1 MGTIS
6 YEHFRRASSRA
17 GRPLA
22 LPMPAALRWGSLV
35 LPLLLAACGTTQQSP
50 YQGAQVPGTPTKSAS
65 ARPSNVPA
73 LPAAGSGRG
82 GYYKDDGPGDHIP
95 DGLLDV
101 ADAEPQVEPIS
112 KAASRPYAV
121 FGKTYVP
128 ITDNNQP
135 FIQRGIGSWYGKKF
149 HGQKTS
155 SGELYDMYKM
165 TAAHPTLPIPSY
177 ARVTN
182 LKTGKQV
189 IVRINDRGP
198 FHSNR
203 IIDLSYTAAL
213 KLGYLGTGSSEL
225 EVERILPDEAQR
237 MADARRNGSSTT
249 MLAAADPINRAADT
263 GAGVSTG
270 AVEINRVSAQNLP
283 PQPTVAAVQPIN
295 ASTSSA
301 AGGAGLAGGGGIINA
316 VASGTAPSPAMP
328 QAVPLTAGYY
338 LQFGAYSQEAN
349 ALVARDKLLPSLSGI
364 VDNMQAVQVNG
375 LYRLYAG
382 PYPTRPEAQN
392 AAMLVRQRSAGTPF
406 IVER

>member
-1 MGTIS
+1 MRSIS
-6 YEHFRRASSRA
+6 IGQYSTSGQALLRL
-17 GRPLA
+17 LA
-22 LPMPAALRWGSLV
+22 LAVPVLLVACSSAPPQQAAPV
-35 LPLLLAACGTTQQSP
+35 A
-50 YQGAQVPGTPTKSAS
+50 TPTPAKTAGAS
-65 ARPSNVPA
+65 RPSNAPA

-82 GYYKDDGPGDHIP
+82 GYYKDDGPGDHVP

-101 ADAEPQVEPIS
+101 ADAEPQVEPVS
-112 KAASRPYAV
+112 RAASRPYAV

-128 ITDNNQP
+128 ITDTQP

-189 IVRINDRGP
+189 IVRVNDRGP
-198 FHSNR
+198 FHSSR

-225 EVERILPDEAQR
+225 EVERILPEEAQR
-237 MADARRNGSSTT
+237 MSEARRNGSVTSV
-249 MLAAADPINRAADT
+249 
-263 GAGVSTG
+263 AGVSTEP
-270 AVEINRVSAQNLP
+270 VSINSVTAQNMA

-295 ASTSSA
+295 ATTSSSA
-301 AGGAGLAGGGGIINA
+301 NGAGLTGGGGIINA
-316 VASGTAPSPAMP
+316 VASGSAPSPAMP
-328 QAVPLTAGYY
+328 QAVPLSAGYY

-349 ALVARDKLLPSLSGI
+349 ALVARDKLLPGLSGVI
-364 VDNMQAVQVNG
+364 DSLQAVQVNG

>member
-1 MGTIS
+1 METPTLD
-6 YEHFRRASSRA
+6 HHHPRASL
-17 GRPLA
+17 GR
-22 LPMPAALRWGSLV
+22 ALRWGTLL
-35 LPLLLAACGTTQQSP
+35 LPLLLAACGTTQQAP
-50 YQGAQVPGTPTKSAS
+50 RQTAQAPATPTKSAGT
-65 ARPSNVPA
+65 RPSNVPA

-101 ADAEPQVEPIS
+101 ADAEPQVEPVS

-135 FIQRGIGSWYGKKF
+135 FIQRGVGSWYGKKF

-198 FHSNR
+198 FHSSR

-225 EVERILPDEAQR
+225 EVERILPEEAQR
-237 MADARRNGSSTT
+237 MADARRNGGGTT
-249 MLAAADPINRAADT
+249 LAAADPINRAADT
-263 GAGVSTG
+263 GAGGQGVSTG
-270 AVEINRVSAQNLP
+270 PVEINTVSAQSLP

-301 AGGAGLAGGGGIINA
+301 AGGAGMAGGGGIINA
-316 VASGTAPSPAMP
+316 VASGSAPSPAMP

-338 LQFGAYSQEAN
+338 LQFGAYSWRHSEI
-349 ALVARDKLLPSLSGI
+349 KSP
-364 VDNMQAVQVNG
+364 
-375 LYRLYAG
+375 
-382 PYPTRPEAQN
+382 
-392 AAMLVRQRSAGTPF
+392 
-406 IVER
+406 

>member
-1 MGTIS
+1 MG
-6 YEHFRRASSRA
+6 RV
-17 GRPLA
+17 
-22 LPMPAALRWGSLV
+22 LRWGTLL
-35 LPLLLAACGTTQQSP
+35 LPLLLAACGTTQQAP
-50 YQGAQVPGTPTKSAS
+50 RQTAQAPATPTKSAS
-65 ARPSNVPA
+65 TRPSNVPA

-101 ADAEPQVEPIS
+101 ADAEPQVEPVS

-128 ITDNNQP
+128 ITDTNQP
-135 FIQRGIGSWYGKKF
+135 FIQRGVGSWYGKKF

-198 FHSNR
+198 FHSSR

-225 EVERILPDEAQR
+225 EVERILPEEAQR
-237 MADARRNGSSTT
+237 MADARRNGGGTT
-249 MLAAADPINRAADT
+249 LAAADPINRAADT
-263 GAGVSTG
+263 GAGGQGVSTG
-270 AVEINRVSAQNLP
+270 QVEINTVSAQSLP

-295 ASTSSA
+295 ASTSTA
-301 AGGAGLAGGGGIINA
+301 AGGAGMAGGGGIINA
-316 VASGTAPSPAMP
+316 VASGSAPSPAMP

-382 PYPTRPEAQN
+382 PYPTRPAAQN

>member
-1 MGTIS
+1 METPTLD
-6 YEHFRRASSRA
+6 HHHRRAPL
-17 GRPLA
+17 GR
-22 LPMPAALRWGSLV
+22 ALRWGTLL
-35 LPLLLAACGTTQQSP
+35 LPLLLAACGTTQQAP
-50 YQGAQVPGTPTKSAS
+50 RQTAQAPATPTKQAS
-65 ARPSNVPA
+65 TRPSNVPA

-101 ADAEPQVEPIS
+101 ADAEPQVEPVS

-128 ITDNNQP
+128 ITDTNQP
-135 FIQRGIGSWYGKKF
+135 FIQRGVGSWYGKKF

-198 FHSNR
+198 FHSSR

-225 EVERILPDEAQR
+225 EVERILPEEAQR
-237 MADARRNGSSTT
+237 MADARRNGGGTT
-249 MLAAADPINRAADT
+249 LAAADPINRAADT
-263 GAGVSTG
+263 GAGGQGVSTG
-270 AVEINRVSAQNLP
+270 QVEINTVSAQSLP

-295 ASTSSA
+295 ASTSTA
-301 AGGAGLAGGGGIINA
+301 AGGAGMAGGGGIINA
-316 VASGTAPSPAMP
+316 VASGSAPSPAMP

-382 PYPTRPEAQN
+382 PYPTRPAAQN

>member
-1 MGTIS
+1 MGTPS
-6 YEHFRRASSRA
+6 LDTHGRAM
-17 GRPLA
+17 PQPA
-22 LPMPAALRWGSLV
+22 LPTLPAALRWGSLL
-35 LPLLLAACGTTQQSP
+35 LPLWLAACGTAPTTTQTAQAPTPVKAGSP
-50 YQGAQVPGTPTKSAS
+50 
-65 ARPSNVPA
+65 RPSNVPA
-73 LPAAGSGRG
+73 LPPAGSGRG

-101 ADAEPQVEPIS
+101 ADAEPQVEPVS
-112 KAASRPYAV
+112 RAASKPYAV

-128 ITDNNQP
+128 LTDNQP

-198 FHSNR
+198 FHSSR

-213 KLGYLGTGSSEL
+213 KLGYLGNGSSEL
-225 EVERILPDEAQR
+225 EVERILPEEAQR
-237 MADARRNGSSTT
+237 MADARRSGTT
-249 MLAAADPINRAADT
+249 LAAADPINRAADS
-263 GAGVSTG
+263 GAGVATG
-270 AVEINRVSAQNLP
+270 AVEINSVSAQSLP

-295 ASTSSA
+295 AATSSA
-301 AGGAGLAGGGGIINA
+301 AGGAGLTGGGGIINA
-316 VASGTAPSPAMP
+316 IASGSAPSPAMP

-338 LQFGAYSQEAN
+338 LQFGAYSQETN
-349 ALVARDKLLPSLSGI
+349 ALQARDKLLPSLSGI

-382 PYPTRPEAQN
+382 PYPTRPAAQN
-392 AAMLVRQRSAGTPF
+392 AATLVRQRSAGTPF

>member
-1 MGTIS
+1 METPTLD
-6 YEHFRRASSRA
+6 HHHPRASL
-17 GRPLA
+17 GR
-22 LPMPAALRWGSLV
+22 ALRWGTLL
-35 LPLLLAACGTTQQSP
+35 LPLLLAACGTTQQAP
-50 YQGAQVPGTPTKSAS
+50 RQTAQTPATPTKSAS
-65 ARPSNVPA
+65 TRPSNVPA

-101 ADAEPQVEPIS
+101 ADAEPQVEPVS

-135 FIQRGIGSWYGKKF
+135 FIQRGVGSWYGKKF

-198 FHSNR
+198 FHSSR

-225 EVERILPDEAQR
+225 EVERILPEEAQR
-237 MADARRNGSSTT
+237 MADARRNGGSTT
-249 MLAAADPINRAADT
+249 LAAADPINRAADT
-263 GAGVSTG
+263 GAGGQGVSTG
-270 AVEINRVSAQNLP
+270 PVEINTVSAQSLP

-301 AGGAGLAGGGGIINA
+301 AGGAGMAGGGGIINA
-316 VASGTAPSPAMP
+316 VASGSAPSPAMP

-364 VDNMQAVQVNG
+364 VDSMQAVQVNG

-382 PYPTRPEAQN
+382 PYPTRPAAQN

>member
-1 MGTIS
+1 MRTATI
-6 YEHFRRASSRA
+6 EQLARAWRYGA
-17 GRPLA
+17 LA
-22 LPMPAALRWGSLV
+22 LPLV
-35 LPLLLAACGTTQQSP
+35 LAACSTPQQAPRQTTAQAPATKASGT
-50 YQGAQVPGTPTKSAS
+50 
-65 ARPSNVPA
+65 RPSNVPA

-101 ADAEPQVEPIS
+101 ADAEPQVEPVS
-112 KAASRPYAV
+112 RAASKPYAV

-128 ITDNNQP
+128 ITDSSQP

-155 SGELYDMYKM
+155 SGERYDMYKM

-182 LKTGKQV
+182 LKNGNQV

-198 FHSNR
+198 FHSSR

-213 KLGYLGTGSSEL
+213 KLGYLGSGSGEL

-237 MADARRNGSSTT
+237 MADARRNGTT
-249 MLAAADPINRAADT
+249 VTKVAVADQVSQLGNSDAQ
-263 GAGVSTG
+263 VSTG
-270 AVEINRVSAQNLP
+270 AVTLNSVSSQAMA

-295 ASTSSA
+295 ASTTSA
-301 AGGAGLAGGGGIINA
+301 ANGAGLAGGGGIINA
-316 VASGTAPSPAMP
+316 VASGSAPSPAMP
-328 QAVPLTAGYY
+328 QAVPLSAGYY
-338 LQFGAYSQEAN
+338 LQFGAYSQETN
-349 ALVARDKLLPSLSGI
+349 ALLARDKLLPSLSGVI
-364 VDNMQAVQVNG
+364 DSLQAVQVNG

-382 PYPTRPEAQN
+382 PYATRPAAQS
-392 AAMLVRQRSAGTPF
+392 AASLVRQRSAGTPF

>member
-1 MGTIS
+1 MGTHTP
-6 YEHFRRASSRA
+6 EHHHRRAPRD
-17 GRPLA
+17 RV
-22 LPMPAALRWGSLV
+22 LRWGALL
-35 LPLLLAACGTTQQSP
+35 LPLLLAACGTTQQASR
-50 YQGAQVPGTPTKSAS
+50 QTAQAPATPNKSAGS
-65 ARPSNVPA
+65 RPANVPA

-101 ADAEPQVEPIS
+101 ADAEPQVEPVS
-112 KAASRPYAV
+112 KAASRPYKV

-128 ITDNNQP
+128 ITNDNQP

-213 KLGYLGTGSSEL
+213 KLGYLSSGSSEL
-225 EVERILPDEAQR
+225 EVERILPEEAQR
-237 MADARRNGSSTT
+237 MADARRNGGGTR
-249 MLAAADPINRAADT
+249 LAAADPINRVADT
-263 GAGVSTG
+263 EGAGQGVSTG
-270 AVEINRVSAQNLP
+270 AVEINTVSAQGLP

-295 ASTSSA
+295 ASTTSA

-316 VASGTAPSPAMP
+316 VASGSAPSPAMP

-349 ALVARDKLLPSLSGI
+349 ALVARDKLLPSLTGI
-364 VDNMQAVQVNG
+364 VDSMQAVQVNG

-382 PYPTRPEAQN
+382 PYPTRPAAQN

>member
-1 MGTIS
+1 METPTLD
-6 YEHFRRASSRA
+6 HHHPRASL
-17 GRPLA
+17 GR
-22 LPMPAALRWGSLV
+22 ALRWGTLL
-35 LPLLLAACGTTQQSP
+35 LPLLLAACGTSQQAP
-50 YQGAQVPGTPTKSAS
+50 RQTAQAPATPTKSAS
-65 ARPSNVPA
+65 TRPSNVPA

-101 ADAEPQVEPIS
+101 ADAEPQVEPVS

-135 FIQRGIGSWYGKKF
+135 FIQRGVGSWYGKKF

-198 FHSNR
+198 FHSSR

-225 EVERILPDEAQR
+225 EVERILPEEAQR
-237 MADARRNGSSTT
+237 MADARRNGGSTT
-249 MLAAADPINRAADT
+249 LAAADPINRAADT
-263 GAGVSTG
+263 GAGGQGVSTG
-270 AVEINRVSAQNLP
+270 PVEINTVSAQSLP

-301 AGGAGLAGGGGIINA
+301 AGGAGMAGGGGIINA
-316 VASGTAPSPAMP
+316 VASGSAPSPAMP

-364 VDNMQAVQVNG
+364 VDSMQAVQVNG

-382 PYPTRPEAQN
+382 PYPTRPAAQN

>member
-1 MGTIS
+1 M
-6 YEHFRRASSRA
+6 
-17 GRPLA
+17 RPLSIEQYGKT
-22 LPMPAALRWGSLV
+22 LRLAALAIPV
-35 LPLLLAACGTTQQSP
+35 LLAACSTTPPPARQS
-50 YQGAQVPGTPTKSAS
+50 AQASTPTKATGSS
-65 ARPSNVPA
+65 RPNNAPA

-101 ADAEPQVEPIS
+101 ADAEPQVEPLS
-112 KAASRPYAV
+112 RAASKPYVV

-128 ITDNNQP
+128 VTDNQP

-198 FHSNR
+198 FHSSR

-213 KLGYLGTGSSEL
+213 KLGYLSSGSSEL
-225 EVERILPDEAQR
+225 EVERILPEEAQR
-237 MADARRNGSSTT
+237 MADARRNGTQ
-249 MLAAADPINRAADT
+249 LAAADPINNAAEA

-270 AVEINRVSAQNLP
+270 AVAINSVNAQNLP

-295 ASTSSA
+295 ATTSSSA
-301 AGGAGLAGGGGIINA
+301 DGAGMAGGGGIINA
-316 VASGTAPSPAMP
+316 VASGSAPSPALP
-328 QAVPLTAGYY
+328 QAVPLSAGYY
-338 LQFGAYSQEAN
+338 LQFGAYSQETN
-349 ALVARDKLLPSLSGI
+349 ALQARDKLLPSLSGI
-364 VDNMQAVQVNG
+364 IDNLQAIQVNG

-382 PYPTRPEAQN
+382 PYPTRPAAQN
-392 AAMLVRQRSAGTPF
+392 AALLVRQRSAGTPF
-406 IVER
+406 VVER

>member
-1 MGTIS
+1 MRSIS
-6 YEHFRRASSRA
+6 LRQYFSDGQALLRLAA
-17 GRPLA
+17 LA
-22 LPMPAALRWGSLV
+22 LPV
-35 LPLLLAACGTTQQSP
+35 LLAACSSTAPQQATP
-50 YQGAQVPGTPTKSAS
+50 GATPAPARTAGVS
-65 ARPSNVPA
+65 RPSNAPA

-82 GYYKDDGPGDHIP
+82 GYYKDDGPGDHVP

-101 ADAEPQVEPIS
+101 ADAEPQVEPVS
-112 KAASRPYAV
+112 RAASRPYAV

-128 ITDNNQP
+128 ITDTQP

-189 IVRINDRGP
+189 IVRVNDRGP
-198 FHSNR
+198 FHSSR

-225 EVERILPDEAQR
+225 EVERILPEEAQR
-237 MADARRNGSSTT
+237 MSEARRNGGVTT
-249 MLAAADPINRAADT
+249 V
-263 GAGVSTG
+263 AGVSTEP
-270 AVEINRVSAQNLP
+270 VSINSVTAQNMA

-295 ASTSSA
+295 ATTTSSA
-301 AGGAGLAGGGGIINA
+301 NGAGLTGGGGIINA
-316 VASGTAPSPAMP
+316 VASGSAPSPAMP
-328 QAVPLTAGYY
+328 QAVPLSAGYY

-349 ALVARDKLLPSLSGI
+349 ALVARDKLLPGLSGVI
-364 VDNMQAVQVNG
+364 DSLQAVQVNG

>member
-1 MGTIS
+1 METPTLD
-6 YEHFRRASSRA
+6 HHHPRASL
-17 GRPLA
+17 GR
-22 LPMPAALRWGSLV
+22 ALRWGTLL
-35 LPLLLAACGTTQQSP
+35 LPLLLAACGTTQQAP
-50 YQGAQVPGTPTKSAS
+50 RQTAQAPATPTKSAS
-65 ARPSNVPA
+65 TRPSNVPA

-101 ADAEPQVEPIS
+101 ADAEPQVEPVS

-135 FIQRGIGSWYGKKF
+135 FIQRGVGSWYGKKF

-198 FHSNR
+198 FHSSR

-225 EVERILPDEAQR
+225 EVERILPEEAQR
-237 MADARRNGSSTT
+237 MADARRDGGGTT
-249 MLAAADPINRAADT
+249 LAAADPINRAADT
-263 GAGVSTG
+263 GAGGQGVSTG
-270 AVEINRVSAQNLP
+270 PVEINTVSAQSLP

-301 AGGAGLAGGGGIINA
+301 AGGAGMAGGGGIINA
-316 VASGTAPSPAMP
+316 VASGSAPSPAMP

-364 VDNMQAVQVNG
+364 VDSMQAVQVNG

-382 PYPTRPEAQN
+382 PYPTRPAAQN

>member
-1 MGTIS
+1 MHIIS
-6 YEHFRRASSRA
+6 FELHRT
-17 GRPLA
+17 
-22 LPMPAALRWGSLV
+22 ALRLRALRAAALV
-35 LPLLLAACGTTQQSP
+35 LPVLLAACGTTPPPARQTT
-50 YQGAQVPGTPTKSAS
+50 AQAPVKAGGS
-65 ARPSNVPA
+65 ARPSNAPA

-101 ADAEPQVEPIS
+101 ADAEPQVEPIA
-112 KAASRPYAV
+112 KAATKPYAV

-128 ITDNNQP
+128 ITDNQP

-155 SGELYDMYKM
+155 SGERYDMYKM

-198 FHSNR
+198 FHSSR

-213 KLGYLGTGSSEL
+213 KLGYLGSGSSEL
-225 EVERILPDEAQR
+225 EVERILPEEAQR
-237 MADARRNGSSTT
+237 MADARRNGT
-249 MLAAADPINRAADT
+249 APVAGDPINAAAEN
-263 GAGVSTG
+263 GAAVSTG
-270 AVEINRVSAQNLP
+270 AVAVNSVTAQSLP

-295 ASTSSA
+295 ATTSTSA
-301 AGGAGLAGGGGIINA
+301 NGAGMAGGGGIINA
-316 VASGTAPSPAMP
+316 VASGSSPSPAMP

-349 ALVARDKLLPSLSGI
+349 ALQARDKLMPSLSGI
-364 VDNMQAVQVNG
+364 VDNLQAVQVNG

-382 PYPTRPEAQN
+382 PYATRPDAQN
-392 AAMLVRQRSAGTPF
+392 AALMVRQRSVGAPF
-406 IVER
+406 VVER

>member
-1 MGTIS
+1 MGTNTP
-6 YEHFRRASSRA
+6 EHHHRRAPGDR
-17 GRPLA
+17 L
-22 LPMPAALRWGSLV
+22 LRWGALL
-35 LPLLLAACGTTQQSP
+35 LPLLLAACGTTQQASR
-50 YQGAQVPGTPTKSAS
+50 QTAQAPATTSKSAGS
-65 ARPSNVPA
+65 RPANVPA

-112 KAASRPYAV
+112 KAASRPYKV

-128 ITDNNQP
+128 ITDENQP

-213 KLGYLGTGSSEL
+213 KLGYLGSGSSEL
-225 EVERILPDEAQR
+225 EVERILPEEAQR
-237 MADARRNGSSTT
+237 MADARRNGGGTR
-249 MLAAADPINRAADT
+249 LAAADPINRVADGGAA
-263 GAGVSTG
+263 GQGVSTG
-270 AVEINRVSAQNLP
+270 AVEINTVSAQGLP

-295 ASTSSA
+295 ASTTSA

-316 VASGTAPSPAMP
+316 VASGSAPSPAMP

-349 ALVARDKLLPSLSGI
+349 ALVARDKLLPSLTGI
-364 VDNMQAVQVNG
+364 VDSMQAVQVNG

-382 PYPTRPEAQN
+382 PYPTRPAAQN

>member
-1 MGTIS
+1 MGTPTL
-6 YEHFRRASSRA
+6 EHHHR
-17 GRPLA
+17 LA
-22 LPMPAALRWGSLV
+22 PCGQALRWGTLL
-35 LPLLLAACGTTQQSP
+35 LPLLLAACGTSQQATR
-50 YQGAQVPGTPTKSAS
+50 QTAQAPSTPVKAS
-65 ARPSNVPA
+65 GGRPSNVPA

-112 KAASRPYAV
+112 RAASRPYAV

-128 ITDNNQP
+128 ITDNQP

-198 FHSNR
+198 FHSSR

-225 EVERILPDEAQR
+225 EVERILPEEAQR
-237 MADARRNGSSTT
+237 MADARRNGTT
-249 MLAAADPINRAADT
+249 LAADDPINRVS
-263 GAGVSTG
+263 GNSNGNGSGVSTG
-270 AVEINRVSAQNLP
+270 AVEINTVSAQGLP

-316 VASGTAPSPAMP
+316 VASGSAPSPAMP

-364 VDNMQAVQVNG
+364 VDSMQAVQVNG

-382 PYPTRPEAQN
+382 PYPTRPAAQN

>member
-1 MGTIS
+1 METPTL
-6 YEHFRRASSRA
+6 EHHHPRASM
-17 GRPLA
+17 GR
-22 LPMPAALRWGSLV
+22 ALRWGTLL
-35 LPLLLAACGTTQQSP
+35 LPLLLAACGTPQQAP
-50 YQGAQVPGTPTKSAS
+50 RQTAQAPATPTKAAS
-65 ARPSNVPA
+65 TRPSNVPA

-101 ADAEPQVEPIS
+101 ADAEPQVEPVS

-128 ITDNNQP
+128 ITDSNQP
-135 FIQRGIGSWYGKKF
+135 FIQRGVGSWYGKKF

-198 FHSNR
+198 FHSSR

-225 EVERILPDEAQR
+225 EVERILPEEAQR
-237 MADARRNGSSTT
+237 MADARRNGGGTT
-249 MLAAADPINRAADT
+249 LAAADPINRAADT
-263 GAGVSTG
+263 GAGGQGVSTG
-270 AVEINRVSAQNLP
+270 AVEINTVSAQSLP

-295 ASTSSA
+295 ASTSTA
-301 AGGAGLAGGGGIINA
+301 AGGAGMAGGGGIINA
-316 VASGTAPSPAMP
+316 VASGSAPSPAMP

-364 VDNMQAVQVNG
+364 VDSMQAVQVNG

-382 PYPTRPEAQN
+382 PYPTRPAAQN
-392 AAMLVRQRSAGTPF
+392 AATLVRQRSAGTPF

>member
-1 MGTIS
+1 MGTPS
-6 YEHFRRASSRA
+6 LQHPDRAA
-17 GRPLA
+17 VPPTG
-22 LPMPAALRWGSLV
+22 AALRAAALL
-35 LPLLLAACGTTQQSP
+35 LPLLLAACGTTPPASR
-50 YQGAQVPGTPTKSAS
+50 QGGVQAPTPVKAGAS
-65 ARPSNVPA
+65 RPSNVPA

-101 ADAEPQVEPIS
+101 ADAEPQVEPVS

-128 ITDNNQP
+128 ITDNQP
-135 FIQRGIGSWYGKKF
+135 FVQRGIGSWYGKKF

-198 FHSNR
+198 FHSSR

-213 KLGYLGTGSSEL
+213 KLGYLGSGSSEL
-225 EVERILPDEAQR
+225 EVERILPEEAQR
-237 MADARRNGSSTT
+237 MAEARRNGTAV
-249 MLAAADPINRAADT
+249 AAADPINKAADN

-270 AVEINRVSAQNLP
+270 AVEINSVSSQNLP

-295 ASTSSA
+295 ASTTSA
-301 AGGAGLAGGGGIINA
+301 ANGAGLNGGGGIINA
-316 VASGTAPSPAMP
+316 VASGSAPSPAMP

-338 LQFGAYSQEAN
+338 LQFGAYFQETN
-349 ALVARDKLLPSLSGI
+349 ALQAKEKLLPSLSGI
-364 VDNMQAVQVNG
+364 VDSMQAVQVNG

-382 PYPTRPEAQN
+382 PYPTRPAAQN

>member
-1 MGTIS
+1 MRPMTIRHYS
-6 YEHFRRASSRA
+6 TDRQ
-17 GRPLA
+17 A
-22 LPMPAALRWGSLV
+22 LLRLAALAM
-35 LPLLLAACGTTQQSP
+35 PMMLAACSSTAPQQATP
-50 YQGAQVPGTPTKSAS
+50 AATPTPARTAGVS
-65 ARPSNVPA
+65 RPSNVPA

-82 GYYKDDGPGDHIP
+82 GYYKDDGPGDHVP

-101 ADAEPQVEPIS
+101 ADAEPQVEPVS
-112 KAASRPYAV
+112 RAASRPYAV

-128 ITDNNQP
+128 ITDTQP

-198 FHSNR
+198 FHSSR

-225 EVERILPDEAQR
+225 EVERILPEEAQR
-237 MADARRNGSSTT
+237 MSEARRNGGGVTT
-249 MLAAADPINRAADT
+249 V
-263 GAGVSTG
+263 AGVS
-270 AVEINRVSAQNLP
+270 AEPVSINSITAQTLA

-295 ASTSSA
+295 ATTSSSA
-301 AGGAGLAGGGGIINA
+301 DGAGLTGGGGIINA
-316 VASGTAPSPAMP
+316 VASGSAPSPAMP

-338 LQFGAYSQEAN
+338 LQFGAYSQQAN
-349 ALVARDKLLPSLSGI
+349 ALVARDKLLPGLSGVI
-364 VDNMQAVQVNG
+364 DSLQAVQVNG

>member
-1 MGTIS
+1 METPTLD
-6 YEHFRRASSRA
+6 HHHPRASL
-17 GRPLA
+17 GR
-22 LPMPAALRWGSLV
+22 ALRWGTLL
-35 LPLLLAACGTTQQSP
+35 LPLLLAACGTSQQAP
-50 YQGAQVPGTPTKSAS
+50 RQTAQAPATPTKSAS
-65 ARPSNVPA
+65 TRPSNVPA

-101 ADAEPQVEPIS
+101 ADAEPQVEPVS

-135 FIQRGIGSWYGKKF
+135 FIQRGVGSWYGKKF

-198 FHSNR
+198 FHSSR

-225 EVERILPDEAQR
+225 EVERILPEEAQR
-237 MADARRNGSSTT
+237 MADARRNGGGTT
-249 MLAAADPINRAADT
+249 LAAADPINRAADT
-263 GAGVSTG
+263 GAGGQGVSTG
-270 AVEINRVSAQNLP
+270 PVEINTVSAQSLP

-301 AGGAGLAGGGGIINA
+301 AGGAGMAGGGGIINA
-316 VASGTAPSPAMP
+316 VASGSAPSPAMP

-364 VDNMQAVQVNG
+364 VDSMQAVQVNG

-382 PYPTRPEAQN
+382 PYPTRPAAQN

>member
-1 MGTIS
+1 M
-6 YEHFRRASSRA
+6 
-17 GRPLA
+17 RPLSIEQYGKT
-22 LPMPAALRWGSLV
+22 LRLAALAIPV
-35 LPLLLAACGTTQQSP
+35 LLAACSTTPPPARQS
-50 YQGAQVPGTPTKSAS
+50 AQASTPTKAAGSS
-65 ARPSNVPA
+65 RPNNAPA

-101 ADAEPQVEPIS
+101 ADAEPQVEPLS
-112 KAASRPYAV
+112 RAASKPYVV

-128 ITDNNQP
+128 VTDNQP

-198 FHSNR
+198 FHSSR

-213 KLGYLGTGSSEL
+213 KLGYLSSGSSEL
-225 EVERILPDEAQR
+225 EVERILPEEAQR
-237 MADARRNGSSTT
+237 MADARRNGTQ
-249 MLAAADPINRAADT
+249 LAAADPINNAAEA

-270 AVEINRVSAQNLP
+270 AVAINSVSAQNLP

-295 ASTSSA
+295 ATTSSSA
-301 AGGAGLAGGGGIINA
+301 DGAGMAGGGGIINA
-316 VASGTAPSPAMP
+316 VASGSAPSPALP
-328 QAVPLTAGYY
+328 QAVPLSAGYY
-338 LQFGAYSQEAN
+338 LQFGAYSQETN
-349 ALVARDKLLPSLSGI
+349 ALQARDKLLPSLSGI
-364 VDNMQAVQVNG
+364 IDNLQAIQVNG

-382 PYPTRPEAQN
+382 PYPTRPAAQN
-392 AAMLVRQRSAGTPF
+392 AALLVRQRSAGTPF
-406 IVER
+406 VVER

>member
-1 MGTIS
+1 MGTS
-6 YEHFRRASSRA
+6 TLEHHDRLA
-17 GRPLA
+17 PLG
-22 LPMPAALRWGSLV
+22 AALRWGTLL
-35 LPLLLAACGTTQQSP
+35 LPLLLAACGTTQQAP
-50 YQGAQVPGTPTKSAS
+50 RQTAEATGTATKSS
-65 ARPSNVPA
+65 GRPSNVPA
-73 LPAAGSGRG
+73 LPPAGSGRG

-101 ADAEPQVEPIS
+101 ADAEPQVEPVS

-213 KLGYLGTGSSEL
+213 KLGYLGNGSSEL
-225 EVERILPDEAQR
+225 EVERILPEEAQR
-237 MADARRNGSSTT
+237 MADARRNGGTT
-249 MLAAADPINRAADT
+249 TVAAADPINRAADT
-263 GAGVSTG
+263 GAGSQGVATG
-270 AVEINRVSAQNLP
+270 AVEINTVTAQSLP

-295 ASTSSA
+295 ASTTSA

-316 VASGTAPSPAMP
+316 VASGSAPSPAMP

-349 ALVARDKLLPSLSGI
+349 ALVARDKLLPSLTGI

-382 PYPTRPEAQN
+382 PYPTRPAAQN

>member
-1 MGTIS
+1 MEIS
-6 YEHFRRASSRA
+6 TLDHHHPRASL
-17 GRPLA
+17 GR
-22 LPMPAALRWGSLV
+22 ALRWGTLL
-35 LPLLLAACGTTQQSP
+35 LPLLLAACGTTQQAP
-50 YQGAQVPGTPTKSAS
+50 RQTAQAPATPTKSAGT
-65 ARPSNVPA
+65 RPSNVPA

-101 ADAEPQVEPIS
+101 ADAEPQVEPVS

-135 FIQRGIGSWYGKKF
+135 FIQRGVGSWYGKKF

-198 FHSNR
+198 FHSSR

-225 EVERILPDEAQR
+225 EVERILPEEAQR
-237 MADARRNGSSTT
+237 MADARRNGGGTT
-249 MLAAADPINRAADT
+249 LAAADPINRAADT
-263 GAGVSTG
+263 GAGGQGVSTG
-270 AVEINRVSAQNLP
+270 PVEINTVSAQSLP

-301 AGGAGLAGGGGIINA
+301 AGGAGMAGGGGIINA
-316 VASGTAPSPAMP
+316 VASGSAPSPAMP

-364 VDNMQAVQVNG
+364 VDSMQAVQVNG

-382 PYPTRPEAQN
+382 PYPTRPAAQN

>member
-1 MGTIS
+1 METPTL
-6 YEHFRRASSRA
+6 EHHHPRASLDR
-17 GRPLA
+17 
-22 LPMPAALRWGSLV
+22 ALRWGTLL
-35 LPLLLAACGTTQQSP
+35 LPLLLAACGTTQQAP
-50 YQGAQVPGTPTKSAS
+50 RQTAQAPATPTKAAS
-65 ARPSNVPA
+65 TRPSNVPA

-101 ADAEPQVEPIS
+101 ADAEPQVEPVS

-135 FIQRGIGSWYGKKF
+135 FIQRGVGSWYGKKF

-198 FHSNR
+198 FHSSR

-225 EVERILPDEAQR
+225 EVERILPEEAQR
-237 MADARRNGSSTT
+237 MADARRNGGGTT
-249 MLAAADPINRAADT
+249 LAAADPINRAADT
-263 GAGVSTG
+263 GAGGQGVSTG
-270 AVEINRVSAQNLP
+270 QVEINTVSAQSLP

-295 ASTSSA
+295 ASTSTA
-301 AGGAGLAGGGGIINA
+301 AGGAGMAGGGGIINA
-316 VASGTAPSPAMP
+316 VASGSAPSPAMP

-382 PYPTRPEAQN
+382 PYPTRPAAQN

>member
-1 MGTIS
+1 MRSIS
-6 YEHFRRASSRA
+6 IGQYSTGGQALLRL
-17 GRPLA
+17 LA
-22 LPMPAALRWGSLV
+22 LAVPVLLVACSSTVPQQAAPA
-35 LPLLLAACGTTQQSP
+35 
-50 YQGAQVPGTPTKSAS
+50 GTPTPAKTAGTS
-65 ARPSNVPA
+65 RPSNAPA

-82 GYYKDDGPGDHIP
+82 GYYKDDGPGDHVP

-101 ADAEPQVEPIS
+101 ADAEPQVEPVS
-112 KAASRPYAV
+112 RAASRPYAV

-128 ITDNNQP
+128 ITDTQP

-189 IVRINDRGP
+189 IVRVNDRGP
-198 FHSNR
+198 FHSSR

-225 EVERILPDEAQR
+225 EVERILPEEAQR
-237 MADARRNGSSTT
+237 MSEARRNGSVTSV
-249 MLAAADPINRAADT
+249 
-263 GAGVSTG
+263 AGVSTEP
-270 AVEINRVSAQNLP
+270 VSINSVTAQNLS
-283 PQPTVAAVQPIN
+283 PQLTVAAVQPIN
-295 ASTSSA
+295 ATTSSSA
-301 AGGAGLAGGGGIINA
+301 NGAGLTGGGGIINA
-316 VASGTAPSPAMP
+316 VASGSAPSPAMP
-328 QAVPLTAGYY
+328 QAVPLSAGYY

-349 ALVARDKLLPSLSGI
+349 ALVARDKLLPGLSGVI
-364 VDNMQAVQVNG
+364 DSLQAVQVNG

>member
-1 MGTIS
+1 M
-6 YEHFRRASSRA
+6 
-17 GRPLA
+17 RPLSIEQYGKT
-22 LPMPAALRWGSLV
+22 LRLAALAIPV
-35 LPLLLAACGTTQQSP
+35 LLAACSTTPPPARQS
-50 YQGAQVPGTPTKSAS
+50 AQASTPTKAAGSS
-65 ARPSNVPA
+65 RPNNAPA

-101 ADAEPQVEPIS
+101 ADAEPQVEPLS
-112 KAASRPYAV
+112 RAASKPYVV

-128 ITDNNQP
+128 VTDNQP

-198 FHSNR
+198 FHSSR

-213 KLGYLGTGSSEL
+213 KLGYLSSGSSEL
-225 EVERILPDEAQR
+225 EVERILPEEAQR
-237 MADARRNGSSTT
+237 MADARRNGTQ
-249 MLAAADPINRAADT
+249 LVAADPINNAAEA

-270 AVEINRVSAQNLP
+270 AVAINSVSAQNLP

-295 ASTSSA
+295 ATTSSSA
-301 AGGAGLAGGGGIINA
+301 DGAGMAGGGGIINA
-316 VASGTAPSPAMP
+316 VASGSAPSPALP
-328 QAVPLTAGYY
+328 QAVPLSAGYY
-338 LQFGAYSQEAN
+338 LQFGAYSQETN
-349 ALVARDKLLPSLSGI
+349 ALQARDKLLPSLSGI
-364 VDNMQAVQVNG
+364 IDNLQAIQVNG

-382 PYPTRPEAQN
+382 PYPTRPAAQN
-392 AAMLVRQRSAGTPF
+392 AALLVRQRSAGTPF
-406 IVER
+406 VVER

>member
-1 MGTIS
+1 M
-6 YEHFRRASSRA
+6 
-17 GRPLA
+17 RPLSIEQYGKT
-22 LPMPAALRWGSLV
+22 LRLAALAIPV
-35 LPLLLAACGTTQQSP
+35 LLAACSTTPPPARQS
-50 YQGAQVPGTPTKSAS
+50 AQASTPTKATGSS
-65 ARPSNVPA
+65 RPNNAPA

-101 ADAEPQVEPIS
+101 ADAEPQVEPLS
-112 KAASRPYAV
+112 RAASKPYVV

-128 ITDNNQP
+128 VTDNQP

-198 FHSNR
+198 FHSSR

-213 KLGYLGTGSSEL
+213 KLGYLSSGSSEL
-225 EVERILPDEAQR
+225 EVERILPEEAQR
-237 MADARRNGSSTT
+237 MADARRNGTQ
-249 MLAAADPINRAADT
+249 LAAADPINNAAEA

-270 AVEINRVSAQNLP
+270 AVAINSVSAQNLP

-295 ASTSSA
+295 ATTSSSA
-301 AGGAGLAGGGGIINA
+301 DGAGMAGGGGIINA
-316 VASGTAPSPAMP
+316 VASGSAPSPALP
-328 QAVPLTAGYY
+328 QAVPLSAGYY
-338 LQFGAYSQEAN
+338 LQFGAYSQETN
-349 ALVARDKLLPSLSGI
+349 ALQARDKLLPSLSGI
-364 VDNMQAVQVNG
+364 IDNLQAIQVNG

-382 PYPTRPEAQN
+382 PYPTRPAAQN
-392 AAMLVRQRSAGTPF
+392 AALLVRQRSAGTPF
-406 IVER
+406 VVER

>member
-1 MGTIS
+1 METPTLD
-6 YEHFRRASSRA
+6 HHHRPAPL
-17 GRPLA
+17 GRV
-22 LPMPAALRWGSLV
+22 LRWGTLL
-35 LPLLLAACGTTQQSP
+35 LPLLLAACGTTQQAP
-50 YQGAQVPGTPTKSAS
+50 RQTAQAPATPTKSAS
-65 ARPSNVPA
+65 TRPSNVPA

-101 ADAEPQVEPIS
+101 ADAEPQVEPVS

-128 ITDNNQP
+128 ITDTNQP
-135 FIQRGIGSWYGKKF
+135 FIQRGVGSWYGKKF

-198 FHSNR
+198 FHSSR

-225 EVERILPDEAQR
+225 EVERILPEEAQR
-237 MADARRNGSSTT
+237 MADARRNGGGTT
-249 MLAAADPINRAADT
+249 LAAADPINRAADT
-263 GAGVSTG
+263 GAGGQGVSTG
-270 AVEINRVSAQNLP
+270 QVEINTVSAQSLP

-295 ASTSSA
+295 ASTSTA
-301 AGGAGLAGGGGIINA
+301 AGGAGMAGGGGIINA
-316 VASGTAPSPAMP
+316 VASGSAPSPAMP

-382 PYPTRPEAQN
+382 PYPTRPAAQN

>member
-1 MGTIS
+1 MRSIS
-6 YEHFRRASSRA
+6 IRQYFSDATALLR
-17 GRPLA
+17 LA
-22 LPMPAALRWGSLV
+22 ALV
-35 LPLLLAACGTTQQSP
+35 LPVLLAACSSTAPPPATP
-50 YQGAQVPGTPTKSAS
+50 GAAPTPARTAGVS
-65 ARPSNVPA
+65 RPSNAPA

-82 GYYKDDGPGDHIP
+82 GYYKDDGPGDHVP

-101 ADAEPQVEPIS
+101 ADAEPQVEPLS
-112 KAASRPYAV
+112 RAASRPYAV

-128 ITDNNQP
+128 ITDTQP

-189 IVRINDRGP
+189 IVRVNDRGP
-198 FHSNR
+198 FHSSR

-225 EVERILPDEAQR
+225 EVERILPEEAQR
-237 MADARRNGSSTT
+237 MSEARRNGSVTT
-249 MLAAADPINRAADT
+249 V
-263 GAGVSTG
+263 AGVSTEP
-270 AVEINRVSAQNLP
+270 VSINSVTAQNMA

-295 ASTSSA
+295 ATTTSSA
-301 AGGAGLAGGGGIINA
+301 NGAGLTGGGGIINA
-316 VASGTAPSPAMP
+316 VASGSAPSPAMP
-328 QAVPLTAGYY
+328 QAVPLSAGYY

-349 ALVARDKLLPSLSGI
+349 ALVARDKLLPGLSGVI
-364 VDNMQAVQVNG
+364 DSLQAVQVNG